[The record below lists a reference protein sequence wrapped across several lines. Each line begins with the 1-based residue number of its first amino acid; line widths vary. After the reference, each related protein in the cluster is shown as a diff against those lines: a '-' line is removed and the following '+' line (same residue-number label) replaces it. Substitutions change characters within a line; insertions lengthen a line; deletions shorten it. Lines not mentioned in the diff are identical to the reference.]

1 MPGIRQPPVQNIGPG
16 EYPVIPAVL
25 SSDTRTPPRA
35 YLAWAIVC
43 LVWGTTYLGI
53 RIAIETIPPFLM
65 AGVRWAVAGGV
76 LLGLLKIRGATM
88 PPRAT
93 WKMQA
98 LFGFLLIGLG
108 NGAVVWAE
116 QSVPSG
122 LAALLIAVTPFWMIG
137 IERLMRR
144 AGPLS
149 GRRIVGLA
157 VGFGGVALLV
167 WPEIDSAKGTGF
179 LAGVVATQ
187 IAAFGWALGSNFS
200 RAHDESEDVLP
211 AVALQMVFG
220 GLFMLAASVAVG
232 EPAGGPISLRSAVSM
247 IYLLT
252 VGSIVAY
259 TAYAYALRHLPLT
272 TVSMYAYITPVIA
285 VILGTVVLA
294 EPLSSRILVA
304 GAIVLASVVMVKE

>member
-1 MPGIRQPPVQNIGPG
+1 VSG
-16 EYPVIPAVL
+16 EHPVIPALAPPSGTRPL
-25 SSDTRTPPRA
+25 SRA

-65 AGVRWAVAGGV
+65 AGVRWTVAGSV
-76 LLGLLKIRGATM
+76 LLGLLKLRGAAI
-88 PPRAT
+88 PPRST

-122 LAALLIAVTPFWMIG
+122 LAALLIAVTPFWMTG
-137 IERLMRR
+137 IERVMRR

-149 GRRIVGLA
+149 ARRTLGLA
-157 VGFGGVALLV
+157 VGFVGVALLV
-167 WPEIDSAKGTGF
+167 WPEIESERGTGF

-187 IAAFGWALGSNFS
+187 IAALGWALGSNFS
-200 RAHDESEDVLP
+200 RAHGESEDVLP
-211 AVALQMVFG
+211 AVALQMLFG

-232 EPAGGPISLRSAVSM
+232 EPVSGPVSVRSALSM
-247 IYLLT
+247 IYLLF

-304 GAIVLASVVMVKE
+304 GAIVLVSVVMVKD